1 MYLKIL
7 KKIFNFLFCFHFYI
21 TLCWESDYKNRAIIF
36 PTSLLLR
43 FIFDVLC
50 QTKKKQLVIP
60 NNLISRPFTGDTCD
74 EAENLCIAQNPCEE
88 DNTED
93 CLSATANSL
102 DLFNDFNCVCKVGF
116 TGRHCEVLTCFEN
129 YLEFMSKCR
138 KSKILNNSL

>member
-1 MYLKIL
+1 M
-7 KKIFNFLFCFHFYI
+7 
-21 TLCWESDYKNRAIIF
+21 SD
-36 PTSLLLR
+36 
-43 FIFDVLC
+43 
-50 QTKKKQLVIP
+50 KKKQLVIP

-138 KSKILNNSL
+138 KSKILKYQGVKEFHMLARIGCNCKIMIFSPSITYYCSSKGNK